1 MHRKTPEQT
10 LPDFGSTPLAA
21 RQTSRVL
28 GLRETLASCAQIFP
42 SPERRPRRHVVL
54 NSHLSPRKRPGE
66 FLPKS
71 TAARLSNLMRI
82 SSLPKSLLGVLRV
95 LSGPRT
101 FRMSGTRLWT
111 GTRMIV
117 TSIPKE
123 MNSRIRNRITLQR
136 QLDNALFLMM
146 RQWFSTL
153 RSLRWH
159 RNLRKLSQYKMTP
172 C

>member
-1 MHRKTPEQT
+1 MHRTTPEQT

-28 GLRETLASCAQIFP
+28 GHREILDFCDRTSPF
-42 SPERRPRRHVVL
+42 PERRPRRHVVL
-54 NSHLSPRKRPGE
+54 NSHLSPRKRPGA

-82 SSLPKSLLGVLRV
+82 FSLPKSLLRV
-95 LSGPRT
+95 LSAPRT

-111 GTRMIV
+111 GTRMIA

-123 MNSRIRNRITLQR
+123 MNFRIRNKSTPQR
-136 QLDNALFLMM
+136 QLGNALFLMM

-159 RNLRKLSQYKMTP
+159 RNLRKLSQ
-172 C
+172 

>member
-1 MHRKTPEQT
+1 MHRTTLEQT
-10 LPDFGSTPLAA
+10 PPNFGTTPLVA

-28 GLRETLASCAQIFP
+28 GLKETLDSCAHSFP
-42 SPERRPRRHVVL
+42 FPERIPRKHVVL
-54 NSHLSPRKRPGE
+54 NGHLSPRKRPGE

-71 TAARLSNLMRI
+71 TAARQRLSNQMRI
-82 SSLPKSLLGVLRV
+82 SSLPESFLRV

-101 FRMSGTRLWT
+101 FRMSGTRLWP

-123 MNSRIRNRITLQR
+123 MKFQIGNKSTPQR
-136 QLDNALFLMM
+136 QLGNALFLMM

-153 RSLRWH
+153 
-159 RNLRKLSQYKMTP
+159 
-172 C
+172 